1 MAPIVIHCIIP
12 TPCHNACTILDTI
25 NDGLPIEGLIHS
37 SGSGRYMGSRGSGFR
52 RTHKKSLDREKTDDC
67 SNCYKPYYQIITN
80 SIRSTI
86 KDKIRDDWN
95 EEAMPSIPGTTCRC
109 YDFVLNDSEMSDW
122 KDELLKSAINVEI
135 SKCNKR
141 TRIQLISNGK
151 EVHRMYLRRL
161 RNESGGSQRAADSQ
175 KSDNIDS

>member
-1 MAPIVIHCIIP
+1 MENSFPGERI
-12 TPCHNACTILDTI
+12 
-25 NDGLPIEGLIHS
+25 IEGLIHS
-37 SGSGRYMGSRGSGFR
+37 SSPGGYMGNRGSGFR
-52 RTHKKSLDREKTDDC
+52 RTYKKSLNKKKTDDC

-80 SIRSTI
+80 SIRNTI

-95 EEAMPSIPGTTCRC
+95 EESIPSISSTTCRC
-109 YDFVLNDSEMSDW
+109 YDFVLSDSEMSDW

-141 TRIQLISNGK
+141 TKIQLISNGK

-161 RNESGGSQRAADSQ
+161 RGDS
-175 KSDNIDS
+175 

>member
-1 MAPIVIHCIIP
+1 LEVLYDAFPIQDHS
-12 TPCHNACTILDTI
+12 
-25 NDGLPIEGLIHS
+25 NDELWRRPIEGLIHS
-37 SGSGRYMGSRGSGFR
+37 SGPGMYMGSRGSGFR
-52 RTHKKSLDREKTDDC
+52 RKPKKSLDKETDDC

-80 SIRSTI
+80 SIQNTI

-95 EEAMPSIPGTTCRC
+95 EEAMPSIPSTTCRC
-109 YDFVLNDSEMSDW
+109 YDFVLSDSEMSDW
-122 KDELLKSAINVEI
+122 KDELLKSAINVGI

-161 RNESGGSQRAADSQ
+161 RSESGGSQRAADSQ